1 MTREPQDAPE
11 HAFAAGVDR
20 AAYVRRMFGEIA
32 GRYDL
37 MNRVM
42 TLGQDPRWRR
52 RAARAVVRAGDTVAD
67 LGSGT
72 GDLAFACLEAGAAR
86 VVGLDVARPMLARAR
101 AKGQRTSP
109 HAGFALG
116 DATCLPLPDGAVDV
130 WCSAFMVRNVPDLD
144 AALREAYRVLRPGG
158 RLAVLEIPRLD
169 DGPLRPF
176 ARFHFTRVVP
186 RLGRLISGHRN
197 AYQYLPLSVDHF
209 LTPREFTAH
218 LVGLGFEVTEVRL
231 LMLGTVAM
239 HVARK
244 PLLGEPR
251 SRMPQA

>member
-1 MTREPQDAPE
+1 MTGEPE
-11 HAFAAGVDR
+11 HPTDRLFDAGADR
-20 AAYVRRMFGEIA
+20 AGYVRAMFGEIS

-42 TLGQDPRWRR
+42 TVGQDLRWRR
-52 RAARAVVRAGDTVAD
+52 RAARAVVHAGDTVAD

-86 VVGLDVARPMLARAR
+86 VVGLDVAAPMLARAR
-101 AKGQRTSP
+101 TKGQRLSS

-116 DATCLPLPDGAVDV
+116 DATSVPLPDASVDV

-144 AALREAYRVLRPGG
+144 AALREALRVLRPGG
-158 RLAVLEIPRLD
+158 RLAVLEIPRMD
-169 DGPLRPF
+169 HGPLRPF
-176 ARFHFTRVVP
+176 ARFHFKQVVP
-186 RLGRLISGHRN
+186 RLGRLITGHRS
-197 AYQYLPLSVDHF
+197 AYAYLPLSVDHF

-231 LMLGTVAM
+231 LMFGTVAM

-244 PLLGEPR
+244 PLAGEPR
-251 SRMPQA
+251 SRMP